1 MESFSGIL
9 KHLRNREHLTQ
20 LELAD
25 KLGIAKS
32 TVSMYENGNREPDF
46 DTLVCI
52 ADFFN
57 VDMNYLLGK
66 TTEHSYYLNQETQQ
80 IAQEIFENE
89 DLKILFDTTRD
100 CTPEDMKKVISMIN
114 ISPNYWTGQPL

>member
-66 TTEHSYYLNQETQQ
+66 ATEHSYYLNKETQQ
-80 IAQEIFENE
+80 IAQEIFENK
-89 DLKILFDTTRD
+89 DLKMLFDTTRD
-100 CTPEDMKKVISMIN
+100 CTPEDMKKVISMIKAFKGE
-114 ISPNYWTGQPL
+114 I

>member
-52 ADFFN
+52 ADFFKN
-57 VDMNYLLGK
+57 NRTFLLLK
-66 TTEHSYYLNQETQQ
+66 PRNTTNCAGNLRKWRFKNTFWYYKRLH
-80 IAQEIFENE
+80 
-89 DLKILFDTTRD
+89 TRRY
-100 CTPEDMKKVISMIN
+100 EKSNIN
-114 ISPNYWTGQPL
+114 D